1 MKASVIAG
9 TAVKTESRT
18 GVSIRKSKVETF
30 GRERVARIQSRK
42 FNNYFLLFLCR
53 EVTFEDIC
61 NVLKHKM

>member
-18 GVSIRKSKVETF
+18 GVSIRKNKVETF

-42 FNNYFLLFLCR
+42 FNYFLLFLCR

-61 NVLKHKM
+61 SMLKHKM